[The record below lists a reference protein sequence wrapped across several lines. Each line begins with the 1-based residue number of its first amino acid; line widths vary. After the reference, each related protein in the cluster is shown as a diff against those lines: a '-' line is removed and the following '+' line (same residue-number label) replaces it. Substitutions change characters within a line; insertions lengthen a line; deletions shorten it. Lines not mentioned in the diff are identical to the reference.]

1 MPHETHLLNEA
12 YTKVREL
19 VTEKQTIKHLKEKHP
34 KLWKK
39 ALNEYG
45 RQPGTPDLQ
54 FVNRRFKEMIEKR
67 EGVQTEAHFG
77 LPPHLKREMDAYLE
91 GDPNVHVDF
100 FDDWVHEFLSSVGFP
115 EAEEYKP
122 EIYEYLKKGGHLVF
136 DEPEH
141 IQLAR
146 QTGRMRSGGGRF
158 QSLYGG

>member
-1 MPHETHLLNEA
+1 MPRETHLLNEA
-12 YTKVREL
+12 YDKVR
-19 VTEKQTIKHLKEKHP
+19 K
-34 KLWKK
+34 
-39 ALNEYG
+39 
-45 RQPGTPDLQ
+45 Q
-54 FVNRRFKEMIEKR
+54 FVAKKSKEGKPKEAKKK
-67 EGVQTEAHFG
+67 EDKEVQTEAHFG

-122 EIYEYLKKGGHLVF
+122 EIYEYLKKGGHLVG

-141 IQLAR
+141 IRLAR